1 MKKNC
6 GIKYWCKI
14 RNVRLQPTVVSD
26 PQWPLLSVLAMY
38 NYFFEIFIF
47 DFNHFHIN
55 IFKVQEKNGR
65 EAKRKR
71 KGRTEKAEKT
81 EGTRGENEEGGGRV
95 SHVRRPV
102 IDVKSTL
109 QC

>member
-1 MKKNC
+1 MAQCACN
-6 GIKYWCKI
+6 Y
-14 RNVRLQPTVVSD
+14 S
-26 PQWPLLSVLAMY
+26 
-38 NYFFEIFIF
+38 YFFEIFIS
-47 DFNHFHIN
+47 DFNQFHKL
-55 IFKVQEKNGR
+55 FKIQEKNGR